1 MAPANRSVFLRTV
14 AEQKDLTRGVKVSW
28 SVLGIPLVWEH
39 LPKPRVVDW
48 RMFYLV
54 TMGMDTL

>member
-14 AEQKDLTRGVKVSW
+14 AEQKDLTRGVEVSW
-28 SVLGIPLVWEH
+28 SILGIPLVWEH

-48 RMFYLV
+48 RMLYLV
-54 TMGMDTL
+54 TMRMDTL